1 MKKTLLHNRVLS
13 LYWLK
18 TSLKLFKV
26 RPDAS
31 GQPRALVIKIGKE
44 TNNILNK
51 SESAER
57 FGQKKP
63 SPSQIFINHNRLNPD
78 AIIDNN
84 REILK
89 FLLRRKQMGHF
100 VQQVFLNAVSF
111 ALSSIN
117 SVYFFFKSWIIVNL
131 SSFFLLSQ
139 FILWR
144 GT

>member
-1 MKKTLLHNRVLS
+1 M
-13 LYWLK
+13 
-18 TSLKLFKV
+18 

-63 SPSQIFINHNRLNPD
+63 SPSQSFINHNRLNPK

-89 FLLRRKQMGHF
+89 LLLRRKQMGHF

-111 ALSSIN
+111 PLSYIN
-117 SVYFFFKSWIIVNL
+117 SVYLFKFFF
-131 SSFFLLSQ
+131 
-139 FILWR
+139 
-144 GT
+144 